1 MKRVN
6 GFLFIVFVMLLL
18 SGCSAKKIEK
28 VASSEHLGY
37 TIESIKNDFSL
48 DDFELAGESK
58 TGNEI
63 VFSNPQG
70 HIIRFAS
77 YAEES
82 PYTDFILIASPNRED
97 LFSYLEK
104 MNKFMEIYEKEDG
117 EQIKDL
123 CNTQDKDLDQL
134 SGRRQVIGD
143 ISYRFNMVAGAKN
156 TYSLQLARP
165 RDNSK

>member
-18 SGCSAKKIEK
+18 SGCSAKKIER

-63 VFSNPQG
+63 VFSNPQD
-70 HIIRFAS
+70 
-77 YAEES
+77 E
-82 PYTDFILIASPNRED
+82 
-97 LFSYLEK
+97 
-104 MNKFMEIYEKEDG
+104 
-117 EQIKDL
+117 
-123 CNTQDKDLDQL
+123 DLDQL
-134 SGRRQVIGD
+134 SGRTQVIGD
-143 ISYRFNMVAGAKN
+143 ISYRFNKTAGAKN

-165 RDNSK
+165 RDNSR